1 MIQWVYS
8 ASSKHTI
15 QCIPSS
21 HVHTRP
27 SYNSQYLV
35 KCESTPPPSVRHN
48 ILFSTNVEV
57 CDGEYLYQR
66 ERANYYQDILI
77 FTSAKHFQTSVVTQ
91 VIFNEK
97 RTEVVMK
104 GMNKGLLVWAVRR
117 VSGWNTPWL
126 SHQSITG
133 PWSVFTLPSV
143 KTKQRREVA
152 VVQLMLILAGHLKK
166 LRAPSKNI
174 YLWSSYTC

>member
-1 MIQWVYS
+1 MQWVYS

-15 QCIPSS
+15 QCIPSYA
-21 HVHTRP
+21 HTHP
-27 SYNSQYLV
+27 SYNSKYLV
-35 KCESTPPPSVRHN
+35 KCESTPPPSVRHD
-48 ILFSTNVEV
+48 ILFSTSAEV

-66 ERANYYQDILI
+66 QSANYYQDILI
-77 FTSAKHFQTSVVTQ
+77 FTSAKHFQASVVTQ
-91 VIFNEK
+91 VIFNEN

-133 PWSVFTLPSV
+133 PWSVFTHSL
-143 KTKQRREVA
+143 
-152 VVQLMLILAGHLKK
+152 QLRQNKDLKW
-166 LRAPSKNI
+166 L
-174 YLWSSYTC
+174 